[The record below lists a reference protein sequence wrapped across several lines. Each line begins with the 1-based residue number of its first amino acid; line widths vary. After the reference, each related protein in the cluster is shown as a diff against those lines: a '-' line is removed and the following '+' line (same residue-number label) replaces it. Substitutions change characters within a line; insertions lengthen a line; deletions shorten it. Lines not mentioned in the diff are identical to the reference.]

1 MNQFLKT
8 TIRWII
14 PGIALC
20 LAFWFVPFLVNDNA
34 DRSGLI
40 RFKPVQCNSMI
51 LGTSRSAQGVNPAI
65 LTTEFIEGGE
75 WFNFSFNL
83 SSSPWIKA
91 YTRAI
96 LSKIECSITED
107 SPGHFLLFVD
117 PWSMD
122 ELAGQGI
129 NSFMKQPW
137 FNPCS
142 LGHGKWKFIQHTSNP
157 LSVIGG
163 GSGTDL
169 LAAAGA
175 LPSRILSWFEEDY
188 AKKNGIDANGW
199 LPYSRMKTA
208 ARVNKDIT
216 SQVKWYRKNKH
227 RGNQWPGSE
236 NEEALI
242 SLIHT
247 IQASDESAQ
256 IILVRPPVTDA
267 MLALEMERFPELNDW
282 MRAVSLTYNI
292 PYLDT
297 NERWGQRNNSQFN
310 DAHHLNEEGANEF
323 SHFLAAE
330 LNQILN

>member
-1 MNQFLKT
+1 MNQFLRT
-8 TIRWII
+8 ALRWVI

-20 LAFWFVPFLVNDNA
+20 LAVWFMPYLVNENI
-34 DRSGLI
+34 DRNGLN
-40 RFKPVQCNSMI
+40 RLKPVQCNSMI
-51 LGTSRSAQGVNPAI
+51 FGTSRSAQGVNPAI
-65 LTTEFIEGGE
+65 LKTRFVGGGE
-75 WFNFSFNL
+75 WLNFSFNL
-83 SSSPWIKA
+83 SSSPWNKA

-96 LSKIECSITED
+96 LLKIECSITEG
-107 SPGHFLLFVD
+107 SPRHFLLFVD

-122 ELAGQGI
+122 ELVGQGT

-137 FNPCS
+137 FDPCS

-169 LAAAGA
+169 FAAAGA

-199 LPYSRMKTA
+199 LPNSRMKTA

-216 SQVKWYRKNKH
+216 SKVGFYRKNKH

-242 SLIHT
+242 SLIHI

-256 IILVRPPVTDA
+256 ITLVRPPVTDE
-267 MLALEMERFPELNDW
+267 MLALELERFPELNDW
-282 MRAVSLTYNI
+282 MRAVSLAYDI

-297 NERWGQRNNSQFN
+297 NERWAGRNNLQFN

-330 LNQILN
+330 LNQIFN